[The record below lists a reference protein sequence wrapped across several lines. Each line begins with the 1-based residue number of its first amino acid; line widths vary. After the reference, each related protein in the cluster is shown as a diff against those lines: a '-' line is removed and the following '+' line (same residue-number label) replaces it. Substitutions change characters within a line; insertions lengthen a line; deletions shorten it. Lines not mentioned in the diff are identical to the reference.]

1 MDRPIVVPLLKPDYD
16 WESFILNV
24 KELTGESPT
33 RSVDAQGVKV
43 SDETAFLAALDSLK
57 NGRSSVWDAVKR
69 ATDSL
74 LHLTI
79 GFLIIC
85 DDTIAVEILESQLNV
100 SRSLHGDKTILIVS
114 GNLNLWR
121 DFVVKW
127 AKAEVDFNVRFI
139 ADCVYL
145 IFQQLKLDDLF
156 GRYKRRPLADETFYL
171 EERR

>member
-1 MDRPIVVPLLKPDYD
+1 MDRPVVVPFMKPDYD
-16 WESFILNV
+16 WDAFILSV
-24 KELTGESPT
+24 RELTGESPT

-57 NGRSSVWDAVKR
+57 NGRNSVWDAVKR

-85 DDTIAVEILESQLNV
+85 DETVAVELVESQLNV
-100 SRSLHGDKTILIVS
+100 SRSRHGDKTILIVS
-114 GNLNLWR
+114 GNIGLWR
-121 DFVVKW
+121 DFAIKW
-127 AKAEVDFNVRFI
+127 AKPKVDFNMRFL

-145 IFQQLKLDDLF
+145 IFQQMKLDDLF
-156 GRYKRRPLADETFYL
+156 SKYKRRPMADETFYL
-171 EERR
+171 EER